1 MTLEEIKAAV
11 DAGDRVHW
19 ASRGY
24 VVTRDDLGQYLIT
37 FMRNGSAIGLTSRD
51 GTRLNGEPDEF
62 FIEESAEDCN
72 EVF

>member
-1 MTLEEIKAAV
+1 MTLQEIKAAV

-19 ASRGY
+19 VNSGY
-24 VVTRDDLGQYLIT
+24 VVTRDDLGQYHIT
-37 FMRNGSAIGLTSRD
+37 FTRNGSAIGLTSRD

-62 FIEESAEDCN
+62 FIEDSAEVCH

>member
-11 DAGDRVHW
+11 DAGNRVHW
-19 ASRGY
+19 VNSGY

-37 FMRNGSAIGLTSRD
+37 FTRNGSAIGLTSRD
-51 GTRLNGEPDEF
+51 GTCLNGEPDEF
-62 FIEESAEDCN
+62 FTSESAEVCH